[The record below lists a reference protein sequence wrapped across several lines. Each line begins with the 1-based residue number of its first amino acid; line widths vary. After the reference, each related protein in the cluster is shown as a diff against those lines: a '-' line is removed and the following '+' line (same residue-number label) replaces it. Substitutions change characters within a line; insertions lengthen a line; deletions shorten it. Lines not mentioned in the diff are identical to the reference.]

1 MAAYVGQTA
10 LTALWNK
17 IVAVLAGKADKSSVY
32 SKAEV
37 DYKLATTYGV
47 ASGGSYDDTVVVH
60 LAGAETITGAKTF
73 SGANAFS
80 GNLTITSGTNTQYSG
95 TMTYASSVLKI
106 RSTSTSYVAT
116 IVNAATANKT
126 INLPTGSG
134 SPHYLVSRTATN
146 LVVDQLTAWSTTNG
160 ILKNSGY
167 KVDTSLT
174 SSSTGIPTSAAV
186 RSYVADNAGG
196 GGMFKFLIDGYM
208 HNGTLFTVL
217 LNFDNMSSAPSS
229 STYKYYLM
237 RYRRAHGKKKWSIP
251 YLGIKYYTPNR
262 LLEGICRW
270 NISTTTPETQFWG
283 GDYDWGDVFHMHQ
296 HQNAHLP
303 TWNGGGF
310 THTFGCAIFEDTGS
324 VITRVSNIAIFNLTN
339 DGRITRK
346 PTMF

>member
-17 IVAVLAGKADKSSVY
+17 IVAVQAGKADKSSVY

-73 SGANAFS
+73 SGNNTFS
-80 GNLTITSGTNTQYSG
+80 GSNTFSSTNTFSGTPSFTSGSIILQYSS
-95 TMTYASSVLKI
+95 TRKVTFSTASSQSKAYTL
-106 RSTSTSYVAT
+106 YVPP
-116 IVNAATANKT
+116 ATAT
-126 INLPTGSG
+126 TAR
-134 SPHYLVSRTATN
+134 YLISRTAATTT
-146 LVVDQLTAWSTTNG
+146 DQLAAFADAIGTV
-160 ILKNSGY
+160 KNSGY
-167 KVDTSLT
+167 TVNTSIT

>member
-47 ASGGSYDDTVVVH
+47 ASSGGGTYDDTLVVH
-60 LAGAETITGAKTF
+60 LAGAETITGTKTF
-73 SGANAFS
+73 VDQG
-80 GNLTITSGTNTQYSG
+80 
-95 TMTYASSVLKI
+95 LKI
-106 RSTSTSYVAT
+106 RSSSNTSYSAT
-116 IVNAATANKT
+116 IRNSASGNRT
-126 INLPTGSG
+126 IYLPTSNNT
-134 SPHYLVSRTATN
+134 HYLVSRTTN
-146 LVVDQLTAWSTTNG
+146 SSTTTDQLTAWSNTSG
-160 ILKNSGY
+160 ALKGSGY
-167 KVDTSLT
+167 AVDTSLT

-186 RSYVADNAGG
+186 RSYVDSNSGG
-196 GGMFKFLIDGYM
+196 GTFKFLIDGYM
-208 HNGTLFTVL
+208 HNETLFTVL

-237 RYRRAHGKKKWSIP
+237 RYRRAHGEKKWSIP
-251 YLGIKYYTPNR
+251 YLGIKYYTPDR
-262 LLEGICRW
+262 LLEGVCRW
-270 NISTTTPETQFWG
+270 DISTTTPETQFWG
-283 GDYDWGDVFHMHQ
+283 GDYEWDDIFHMHQ

-303 TWNGGGF
+303 TWNGGGY

-324 VITRVSNIAIFNLTN
+324 VITRVSNIVIFNLTN